1 MKITKTQLQ
10 QIIMEET
17 QTLINEQSFVKKAAN
32 LGKKA
37 AGAAAGVAGAV
48 GKAISGDEK
57 EEADDS
63 KKGQPKS
70 DVKKATGKLGTALDK
85 VSGLEAILD
94 KINTR
99 QEFEQML
106 GEMIRTI
113 SKNVKAQDITTAVR
127 NVYGKLNKEMEA
139 KEE

>member
-17 QTLINEQSFVKKAAN
+17 QTLINEQSLVKKAAN

-57 EEADDS
+57 EEAGDS
-63 KKGQPKS
+63 KKGQPKT